1 MAGKRKA
8 GDDIPGARHRAART
22 DTTAGDNIA
31 GTSAQTAG
39 PTANAGGDGIA
50 GTSQAL
56 AGPTAA
62 TTPCA
67 VGYPGASSQ
76 SGGASFLAARGGG
89 AWSGQSGSAPPHRQA
104 LAGHTATTPA
114 FAVGYPSGSSQFG
127 GAAGGGFSLSYSR
140 APTTPMLRP
149 PLGNPAGGSAPFPF
163 QYHAPTGYD
172 FFPGQNL
179 NLIAGPWQTG
189 TGQPRGDS
197 GRLSL
202 CIPCGAPTT
211 WVLGSAPLCKD
222 CYGYYLLAN
231 SVLQQHPQ
239 MDYVLPSPVPTYAG
253 APRGQ
258 QRQLDLR
265 LPRPSSAAP
274 GQQPSSPAPV
284 AVGPQPRAPGAQWCP
299 VCRAPTTRVLCLE
312 PLREDEVC
320 HDYLLA
326 SNVLQ
331 QHRRMGYVIPGP
343 VHSYASSSSSAAP
356 EQQPSPRE

>member
-22 DTTAGDNIA
+22 ETTAGDDIA

-39 PTANAGGDGIA
+39 PTATAAGDGTA

-62 TTPCA
+62 TTRCA
-67 VGYPGASSQ
+67 VGYPGGASSQ
-76 SGGASFLAARGGG
+76 SGGARGGG
-89 AWSGQSGSAPPHRQA
+89 AWSGQSGSAPPHRKA
-104 LAGHTATTPA
+104 LAGHTASTPA
-114 FAVGYPSGSSQFG
+114 FAVGYPGGSSQFG
-127 GAAGGGFSLSYSR
+127 GAAGGGFSLSHSR

-149 PLGNPAGGSAPFPF
+149 PLGNPAVGSAPFPY

-172 FFPGQNL
+172 FFPGQNQ
-179 NLIAGPWQTG
+179 IAGPWQTG

-197 GRLSL
+197 GRIICHAPLPL
-202 CIPCGAPTT
+202 CILCGARTT

-222 CYGYYLLAN
+222 CYNDYLLAN

-239 MDYVLPSPVPTYAG
+239 MGYA
-253 APRGQ
+253 GQ

-274 GQQPSSPAPV
+274 GQQPSPPAPV
-284 AVGPQPRAPGAQWCP
+284 AVGPRPRAPGAQRCP
-299 VCRAPTTRVLCLE
+299 VCHAPTTRVLGLE
-312 PLREDEVC
+312 PPREDEVC

-326 SNVLQ
+326 Q
-331 QHRRMGYVIPGP
+331 R
-343 VHSYASSSSSAAP
+343 ASAAP
-356 EQQPSPRE
+356 ADGLRDPDSSPRLCQFFF

>member
-22 DTTAGDNIA
+22 DTAAGDDVA

-39 PTANAGGDGIA
+39 PTANAGGDSTA
-50 GTSQAL
+50 GTSKAL

-62 TTPCA
+62 TTPSA
-67 VGYPGASSQ
+67 VGFPGASPQ
-76 SGGASFLAARGGG
+76 SGGVAVAVAGRGGG
-89 AWSGQSGSAPPHRQA
+89 VGLGQRGSARPHRQA
-104 LAGHTATTPA
+104 LAGHTAITPA
-114 FAVGYPSGSSQFG
+114 FAVGYPGGSSQFG
-127 GAAGGGFSLSYSR
+127 GAARGEFSQWHWR
-140 APTTPMLRP
+140 APTTPVLRP
-149 PLGNPAGGSAPFPF
+149 PLGNPAVVNAPIPY

-172 FFPGQNL
+172 FFPGQNQ
-179 NLIAGPWQTG
+179 IAGPWQTG

-197 GRLSL
+197 GRLPA
-202 CIPCGAPTT
+202 CIPCGAPTA
-211 WVLGSAPLCKD
+211 WVLGSAPLCEY
-222 CYGYYLLAN
+222 CYNNYLLAN

-239 MDYVLPSPVPTYAG
+239 MGYVLPSPVPTYAG

-258 QRQLDLR
+258 QRQPDRR

-274 GQQPSSPAPV
+274 GQQPSSPALV
-284 AVGPQPRAPGAQWCP
+284 AADPRPRAPGAQWCP

-312 PLREDEVC
+312 PPREDEVC
-320 HDYLLA
+320 RDYLLA

-343 VHSYASSSSSAAP
+343 VHSNASSSSSTAP